1 MPVYDPAKNEMARRM
16 SMQPGAT
23 PGGLSPGMG
32 SPPPPPGQG
41 GQLPQG
47 AAPPSRLTPLL
58 QQVMQILVEGQ
69 QEDLMAFGEFQAQLA
84 ELVQSHQAGLG
95 PQGQPPMPGGGMPQQ
110 GGMPPGGGI
119 PGQAPPMR

>member
-1 MPVYDPAKNEMARRM
+1 MPIYDRDANEMARRM
-16 SMQPGAT
+16 PMGSGAS

-47 AAPPSRLTPLL
+47 GAPQAPSQLTPLL
-58 QQVMQILVEGQ
+58 QQVMSILVEGR

-84 ELVQSHQAGLG
+84 DMVQSHQQAGLG
-95 PQGQPPMPGGGMPQQ
+95 QGQPPMPGGGMPQ
-110 GGMPPGGGI
+110 GGGT
-119 PGQAPPMR
+119 PAPPTPMR

>member
-16 SMQPGAT
+16 ASQPGAP

-47 AAPPSRLTPLL
+47 VAPQPSRLTPLL
-58 QQVMQILVEGQ
+58 QQVLQILVEGQ
-69 QEDLMAFGEFQAQLA
+69 QEDLIAFGEFQAQLA

-95 PQGQPPMPGGGMPQQ
+95 QQGQPPMPGG